1 MNYNFLLQLIFSF
14 SIFLGSAKV
23 NNVGKQHSIAIA
35 IPIQTTLPADA
46 DNRQHDSSTIWLLLS
61 FLSDGDSNGHHEHE
75 NAKLHYLNFERIRRR
90 PCGFSIRCAFVKLLL
105 SILYASILLLLICQ
119 FLHALQT
126 AG

>member
-1 MNYNFLLQLIFSF
+1 MNYNFLLQLLFSF
-14 SIFLGSAKV
+14 TIFLGLAKV
-23 NNVGKQHSIAIA
+23 NNVGKQHSIAI
-35 IPIQTTLPADA
+35 PIQTTLPADA
-46 DNRQHDSSTIWLLLS
+46 NNRQHDSSTIWLLLS

-75 NAKLHYLNFERIRRR
+75 DAKLHCLYFERIRRR

-105 SILYASILLLLICQ
+105 SILYASLLLLLLCQ